1 QNPLY
6 HVYLGNFYRSRAP
19 EAAIMEFDQAI
30 QLDPQL
36 ALTYIYRGQHYNS
49 QGEFQRALQDF
60 DRAIRLNGD
69 TCADPECAK
78 PYFFRGLVYLDL
90 GLYEQ
95 SVESLTQAIGL
106 DSKLVEA
113 FVQRGKAQAEL
124 GNEAQALLDQQEAE
138 RLKGE

>member
-1 QNPLY
+1 
-6 HVYLGNFYRSRAP
+6 
-19 EAAIMEFDQAI
+19 MEFDQAI

-36 ALTYIYRGQHYNS
+36 ALTYIYRGQHYLDV
-49 QGEFQRALQDF
+49 GEFQRALQDF